1 MMPVINI
8 RRLHYISGLTI
19 TIFVGFHLFNHL
31 ISLIDVKSHIDVMN
45 TLRVFYRNIFVET
58 ILLLAVLIQVV
69 SGLKLFFSTRKSR
82 KIGFMKLQIWS
93 GLYLAFFFMMHV
105 GAVLM
110 GRFYL
115 GLDTN
120 FYFGVAGL
128 NTFPLNLFFV
138 PYYGLAILAFFGH
151 ISAIHF
157 MKMRKELLGISVRN
171 QSKLILVIGAIVTLL
186 IFYGTTN
193 GFTGVEIPEAYDV
206 MLGK

>member
-1 MMPVINI
+1 MNTK
-8 RRLHYISGLTI
+8 RLHFYSGLILTLFI
-19 TIFVGFHLFNHL
+19 GIHLVNHL
-31 ISLIDVKSHIDVMN
+31 ISVAGVDSHIEFMN
-45 TLRVFYRNIFVET
+45 KLRVVYRNIFVES
-58 ILLLAVLIQVV
+58 ILLLAILIQIV
-69 SGLKLFFSTRKSR
+69 SGLKLFFSTLKSR
-82 KIGFMKLQIWS
+82 KVGFMKLQIWS

-105 GAVLM
+105 GAVLV
-110 GRFYL
+110 GRSYL

-157 MKMRKELLGISVRN
+157 MKMKKELFGVSVRN
-171 QSKLILVIGAIVTLL
+171 QSKLILVIGAVVTFL
-186 IFYGTTN
+186 IFYGSTN
-193 GFTGVEIPEAYDV
+193 GFTGVEIPAAYDV